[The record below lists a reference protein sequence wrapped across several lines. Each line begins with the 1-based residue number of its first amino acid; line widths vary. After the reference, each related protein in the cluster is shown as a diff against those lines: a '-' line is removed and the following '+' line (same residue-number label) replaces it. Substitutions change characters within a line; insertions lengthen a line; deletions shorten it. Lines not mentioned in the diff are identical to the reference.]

1 MCVGNHTLW
10 TRLDQTSSLLIPS
23 LYKAPYVFFLYVI
36 GSRFDSHGDI
46 VKTEITCVLSLLRQ
60 PSL

>member
-1 MCVGNHTLW
+1 MCVGDHTLW
-10 TRLDQTSSLLIPS
+10 TRLDQTSSLLPS

-36 GSRFDSHGDI
+36 GSRFDSHGDT